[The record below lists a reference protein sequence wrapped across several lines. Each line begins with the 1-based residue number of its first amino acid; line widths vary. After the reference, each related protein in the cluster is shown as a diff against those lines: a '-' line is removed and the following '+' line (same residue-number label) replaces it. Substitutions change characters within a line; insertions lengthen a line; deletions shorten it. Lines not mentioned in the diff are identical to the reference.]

1 MRKQQGFTLI
11 ELMIA
16 MMIIGVLAAI
26 AIPSYQR
33 YVVKNA
39 EDEAKSQLGQLELQ
53 LASWRASA
61 LSYRGF
67 TPINGANADGPTYG
81 YSNGGA
87 TANTILRIPFGSTAA
102 NFRYQIEIVDGD
114 SRLTNANGQA
124 IPTTS
129 LVPVA
134 GGAAVNSALGRSYM
148 MVATPNN
155 RLREQGARRFFIHS
169 NGARCAALPANFAS
183 LELTARDCSGAGVET
198 WQ

>member
-67 TPINGANADGPTYG
+67 TPVNGAGANGPTYG
-81 YSNGGA
+81 YSNGGV

-102 NFRYQIEIVDGD
+102 NFRYEIQIVDGD
-114 SRLTNANGQA
+114 SSSNNV
-124 IPTTS
+124 IS
-129 LVPVA
+129 LVPAA

-155 RLREQGARRFFIHS
+155 RLTEQGARRFFVHS
-169 NGARCAALPANFAS
+169 NGARCAALPANFDS
-183 LELTARDCSGAGVET
+183 LDPEDDPSPRDCSGTGVET